1 MLQAPNNNEQLLT
14 VSRAARMLEVAS
26 ETVRAMADSGRLPV
40 VRTTSGLRLFNRGDV
55 EALAAAREAH
65 ARGRRR

>member
-1 MLQAPNNNEQLLT
+1 MLQAPNNNQQLLT

-40 VRTTSGLRLFNRGDV
+40 VRTTTGLRLFSRHDV
-55 EALAAAREAH
+55 EALAAEREAH
-65 ARGRRR
+65 GKGRRR